1 MYERTPASARAQRYY
16 TEAAEAPLSHLNPAE
31 CMRLTERASGLLQQA
46 HEGSFIGEEHLKRIQ
61 AEARALVADALAR

>member
-1 MYERTPASARAQRYY
+1 
-16 TEAAEAPLSHLNPAE
+16 
-31 CMRLTERASGLLQQA
+31 MRLTERASGLLQQA